1 MAFPVVSDKP
11 CDYSLSRYRELSE
24 LRGIEAL
31 DITYHNLVTFPVNEV
46 GGIVVT
52 VKKRPSLILD
62 LSLELLWSQ
71 HPYRIDCR
79 DGYLSVDAAYAR
91 IIEDGLQVQVLFP
104 GIVFVPIGSVILL
117 RTYSSHAAPASFAGF
132 L

>member
-1 MAFPVVSDKP
+1 MTFPVVGDKP
-11 CDYSLSRYRELSE
+11 CHHSLGRYRELSE
-24 LRGIEAL
+24 LRGVEAL
-31 DITYHNLVTFPVNEV
+31 DITYHNFIAFPVNEV

-52 VKKRPSLILD
+52 VKQRPSLVLD
-62 LSLELLWSQ
+62 LSLELFWFQ

-79 DGYLSVDAAYAR
+79 YGYLSVDAAYAR

-117 RTYSSHAAPASFAGF
+117 
-132 L
+132 